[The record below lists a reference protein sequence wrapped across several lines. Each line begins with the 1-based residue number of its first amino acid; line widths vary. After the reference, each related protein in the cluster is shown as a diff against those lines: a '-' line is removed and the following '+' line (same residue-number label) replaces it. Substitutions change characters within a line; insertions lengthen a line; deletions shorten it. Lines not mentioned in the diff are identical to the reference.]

1 MKVKFYIQCLNIII
15 SKPQEINRVKF
26 DNTPLR
32 PPPSI
37 FNDFRKK
44 TGNFTYKSQ
53 TFLWLHRKI
62 HHNFFLLELKLPACQ
77 HLPTSM
83 IISICRPFSTLWTT
97 FIPDALKIC
106 RTFLTPIRYYWLVD
120 SFFSYFPSAAPLRS
134 LPLPFFFLI
143 PNSNATL
150 CCPC

>member
-1 MKVKFYIQCLNIII
+1 MKVKFYIQCLNFMI
-15 SKPQEINRVKF
+15 SKPQEITGVKF
-26 DNTPLR
+26 GSILLYLV
-32 PPPSI
+32 PSI

-44 TGNFTYKSQ
+44 RGNFTYQSQ
-53 TFLWLHRKI
+53 TFLSLHRKI
-62 HHNFFLLELKLPACQ
+62 NHNFFLFELKLPACQ
-77 HLPTSM
+77 HLPTSV
-83 IISICRPFSTLWTT
+83 IISICRPFSTLWTA

-106 RTFLTPIRYYWLVD
+106 RTFLTPIRYYWLAD

-134 LPLPFFFLI
+134 FPLPFFFLI

>member
-1 MKVKFYIQCLNIII
+1 MTISYFILFLLFSMTFARRQVTSLTNSKLFFHYTAKFIT
-15 SKPQEINRVKF
+15 S
-26 DNTPLR
+26 
-32 PPPSI
+32 
-37 FNDFRKK
+37 
-44 TGNFTYKSQ
+44 
-53 TFLWLHRKI
+53 
-62 HHNFFLLELKLPACQ
+62 FFLFELKLPASQ
-77 HLPTSM
+77 HLPSSM

-106 RTFLTPIRYYWLVD
+106 RTFLTPIRYYWLAD
-120 SFFSYFPSAAPLRS
+120 SFFSYFPSAAPLLL

>member
-1 MKVKFYIQCLNIII
+1 MLKYNNLKTSRNNHGEVWQCPTLSCSFYFARREVTSLTNPKLFFHYTAKFITI
-15 SKPQEINRVKF
+15 
-26 DNTPLR
+26 
-32 PPPSI
+32 
-37 FNDFRKK
+37 
-44 TGNFTYKSQ
+44 
-53 TFLWLHRKI
+53 
-62 HHNFFLLELKLPACQ
+62 FFLFLLILPACQ

-83 IISICRPFSTLWTT
+83 IISICRPLSTLWTT

-106 RTFLTPIRYYWLVD
+106 RTFLTPIGYYWLAD